1 MKSRWFFTLAP
12 LVMSTFA
19 AGTLTAQ
26 GIEDLRLT
34 SGKSIV
40 IDYPADIGRISTS
53 NPDTVDAV
61 AVTTREILLHAKGIG
76 TATVIVWAKTGQRTF
91 YNVNV
96 EHNLEPLR
104 RLLKET
110 FPKESIHV
118 QGASESLSLNG
129 RVTSKEVSDRAA
141 ALATPFMKTVIN
153 NLEVIAPKVQKQI
166 MLKVKFAEL
175 DRSLAA
181 QYGVSLVST
190 GAGNAPGRITT
201 GQFAAPS
208 PSTLSGTIPG
218 QAQGTQ
224 STFSI
229 TDALNI
235 FAFLPGQN
243 LAAFVRDL
251 QTKGVVQILAEPNLV
266 TSNGQEANYLVGGE
280 FPVPILQGGANAGAV
295 TIQFKE
301 FGNRLRFLP
310 VITDNQTIKL
320 YVKSEVSTIDV
331 GNGVSFS
338 GFTIPALSTRRAETN
353 VELAAGQS
361 CVIAGLLDEREQDA
375 MSRMPGLA
383 NIPVLGVLFKSKDSQ
398 RKSNELVVM
407 VTPEIVN
414 PLNPGDPKPE
424 PAWPR
429 PFLTPSMTNLSPE
442 ANAAARAGKLA
453 AGSRRK

>member
-1 MKSRWFFTLAP
+1 MKSHWLLSLAP
-12 LVMSTFA
+12 AVVCMLTA
-19 AGTLTAQ
+19 APVNAQ

-34 SGKSIV
+34 AGKSIV
-40 IDYPADIGRISTS
+40 IDYPSDIARISTS
-53 NPDTVDAV
+53 NPDTVDSV
-61 AVTTREILLHAKGIG
+61 AVTTREILLHAKGVG

-110 FPKESIHV
+110 FPNEKFNV
-118 QGASESLSLNG
+118 QSAKDSLTING
-129 RVTSKEVSDRAA
+129 KVSSKEVSDRAGA
-141 ALATPFMKTVIN
+141 MSAPFMKVVIN
-153 NLEVIAPKVQKQI
+153 NLEVAAPKVQKQI

-175 DRSLAA
+175 DRTLAS
-181 QYGVSLVST
+181 QYGVNLVST
-190 GAGNAPGRITT
+190 GAGNTPGRITT
-201 GQFAAPS
+201 GQYSAPT
-208 PSTLSGTIPG
+208 PTTLTGSIPG
-218 QAQGTQ
+218 SAQGTQ

-229 TDALNI
+229 SDALNI

-243 LAAFVRDL
+243 LGVLIRDL

-310 VITDNQTIKL
+310 VITENQTIKL

-338 GFTIPALSTRRAETN
+338 GFTIPALSTRRA
-353 VELAAGQS
+353 
-361 CVIAGLLDEREQDA
+361 
-375 MSRMPGLA
+375 
-383 NIPVLGVLFKSKDSQ
+383 
-398 RKSNELVVM
+398 
-407 VTPEIVN
+407 
-414 PLNPGDPKPE
+414 
-424 PAWPR
+424 
-429 PFLTPSMTNLSPE
+429 
-442 ANAAARAGKLA
+442 
-453 AGSRRK
+453 RRTWNWRRGRVA